1 MDKLEAIKKEY
12 GPEIELDESF
22 NPPRFEVD
30 GKVYSIRDD
39 DELEADAKENAKEI
53 FDESSDEANSDWVKK
68 WGGISEF
75 YDEVWVNDF
84 RIEDSETFGDLSDE
98 EILDKLENE
107 YCYFENGYPRAA
119 LDFDKMAD
127 FVYDYDGA
135 VGLSRYDGNIKYV
148 YGFHV
153 IRED

>member
-12 GPEIELDESF
+12 GPKIELDESF

-39 DELEADAKENAKEI
+39 D
-53 FDESSDEANSDWVKK
+53 
-68 WGGISEF
+68 
-75 YDEVWVNDF
+75 
-84 RIEDSETFGDLSDE
+84 
-98 EILDKLENE
+98 
-107 YCYFENGYPRAA
+107 
-119 LDFDKMAD
+119 
-127 FVYDYDGA
+127 GA

>member
-12 GPEIELDESF
+12 GPEIELDKSF
-22 NPPRFEVD
+22 DPPRFTVD
-30 GKVYSIRDD
+30 GNVYSIRDD

-84 RIEDSETFGDLSDE
+84 RIEDSDTFGDLSDE
-98 EILDKLENE
+98 EILDKLEMNT
-107 YCYFENGYPRAA
+107 
-119 LDFDKMAD
+119 
-127 FVYDYDGA
+127 
-135 VGLSRYDGNIKYV
+135 
-148 YGFHV
+148 V
-153 IRED
+153 ILKTATLVKLLTSTKWQTLFMTMTVL